1 MSLFQ
6 GTCERHWLRR
16 ATGAVLAAGAIVLTA
31 PGTSASGTST
41 AANGLAASGM
51 CPNVRAGGH
60 NYDVHALNVACSFA
74 DRWASS
80 LAGRRLKAGAENVE
94 IPSGPRGTVA
104 RRRRHLS
111 RASAARCR
119 HWASA
124 PNRTSRRA
132 CPPFSGRSGFRSK

>member
-31 PGTSASGTST
+31 PGASASGTST

-94 IPSGPRGTVA
+94 IPSGPRGYSCQA
-104 RRRRHLS
+104 
-111 RASAARCR
+111 
-119 HWASA
+119 ASA
-124 PNRTSRRA
+124 PLAGIRREVQTLGE
-132 CPPFSGRSGFRSK
+132 CTKSNEPSGPPPSFQWQVWIPL

>member
-6 GTCERHWLRR
+6 GACERHWLRLV
-16 ATGAVLAAGAIVLTA
+16 TGGALAAGAIALTA
-31 PGTSASGTST
+31 PGASASGTSI
-41 AANGLAASGM
+41 AANGLGASGM

-94 IPSGPRGTVA
+94 IPSGPPGYSCQATA
-104 RRRRHLS
+104 APLAGIRREVQTFGECTKS
-111 RASAARCR
+111 NE
-119 HWASA
+119 
-124 PNRTSRRA
+124 P
-132 CPPFSGRSGFRSK
+132 SGLPSFQWQVWIPL